1 MSHAPNIRRL
11 AIFRVRTP
19 LTEPYQLSYG
29 PVTFLDSV
37 FCRVELSTGAIGWGE
52 STPLPGY
59 SECDAGAVWNVCREQ
74 RADALNRPA
83 GEVRFIP
90 PDGDRFLTTAME
102 TALEEALAPLDA
114 IGAAV
119 PLIGLVQGD
128 SDDDA
133 VANLRRLRGQGYR
146 EFKGKIG
153 VYPVDVEAAR
163 IRAVQS
169 AMQPGEW
176 IRLDANQALDLAA
189 ARQLAEVCDPERVRF
204 IEQPLATECWTETAE
219 LVKASPVPIALDESI
234 ATPAD
239 IERAATE
246 SKVGYVKLK
255 WMKQGCAAGLMN
267 ALEAARAAG
276 VKVILGN
283 GVSTAC
289 NNRQE
294 AIFWHRHLRADGLA
308 GEMNG
313 YLKAAREPRGLA
325 FADGC
330 AVVTAVDPAEFPFA
344 AADLIESVGYDS

>member
-1 MSHAPNIRRL
+1 L
-11 AIFRVRTP
+11 K
-19 LTEPYQLSYG
+19 EPYQLSYG
-29 PVTFLDSV
+29 PVTVLDSI
-37 FCRVELSTGAIGWGE
+37 FCRIELSTGAIGWGE

-59 SECDAGAVWNVCREQ
+59 SECDADAVWSVCREQ
-74 RADALNRPA
+74 RATALNRPA
-83 GEVRFIP
+83 TGACFTP
-90 PDGDRFLTTAME
+90 PDGDWFLTTAME
-102 TALEEALAPLDA
+102 TALEQALTPVDA

-119 PLIGLVQGD
+119 PLVGLVQGD

-133 VANLRRLRGQGYR
+133 VANLRRKREQGYR

-153 VYPVDVEAAR
+153 VYAVDAEAAR

-176 IRLDANQALDLAA
+176 IRFDANQALDLPA
-189 ARQLAEVCDPERVRF
+189 ARRLAEVCDPERVRF

-219 LVKASPVPIALDESI
+219 LVKSSPVPIALDESI

-239 IERAATE
+239 IGRAATV
-246 SKVGYVKLK
+246 SRVGYVKMK
-255 WMKQGCAAGLMN
+255 WMKQGCAAGLAS

-276 VKVILGN
+276 LKVILGN

-294 AIFWHRHLRADGLA
+294 AIFWHRHLRAEGLA

-313 YLKAAREPRGLA
+313 YLKTGREPRGLA

-330 AVVTAVDPAEFPFA
+330 AVVTAADPAELPFE
-344 AADLIESVGYDS
+344 AADLIGSVGYDS